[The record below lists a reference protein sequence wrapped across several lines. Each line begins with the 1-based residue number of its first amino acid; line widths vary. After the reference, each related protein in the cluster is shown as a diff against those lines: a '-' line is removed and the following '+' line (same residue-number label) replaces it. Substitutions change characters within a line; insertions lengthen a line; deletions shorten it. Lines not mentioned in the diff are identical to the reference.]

1 MLVTCQSSQTIY
13 LDIVTDYSGDAYINV
28 FQRLFNRRGL
38 PELIISDNGSSFTVS
53 NVQALEANHFVRWKF
68 SLEKVPLYGGFFE
81 RLMKSVKRCLNKSI
95 GNSKV
100 TYEVL
105 LTTLSEV

>member
-1 MLVTCQSSQTIY
+1 M
-13 LDIVTDYSGDAYINV
+13 
-28 FQRLFNRRGL
+28 
-38 PELIISDNGSSFTVS
+38 E
-53 NVQALEANHFVRWKF
+53 
-68 SLEKVPLYGGFFE
+68 SLEKAPWYGGFFE
-81 RLMKSVKRCLNKSI
+81 KLIKSVKRCLNKSI